1 MFFKSKKETFSSI
14 NSAKSLL
21 IFGNLGRL
29 LNFIFFLERAKFN
42 RDQSIEQKN
51 TSCLIPN
58 ESKIFFDKE
67 PIDEITS
74 SFNL

>member
-1 MFFKSKKETFSSI
+1 M
-14 NSAKSLL
+14 
-21 IFGNLGRL
+21 
-29 LNFIFFLERAKFN
+29 FFLEMTKFN

-51 TSCLIPN
+51 TSCLILN